1 MRDRLDL
8 HKLFKELGIKNV
20 YFQPPETLKM
30 QYPCIRYKLNDIS
43 ARHANDLPYQQT
55 RAYEVTYI
63 DEDPDNEM
71 YEKISRL
78 PMCRLYRQ
86 YVSDGL
92 NCYVYTIYY

>member
-1 MRDRLDL
+1 MRARLDL
-8 HKLFKELGIKNV
+8 HQVFKDLGIKNV

-30 QYPCIRYKLNDIS
+30 SYPCLRYHLNDIY

-55 RAYEVTYI
+55 RTYEAIYI
-63 DEDPDNEM
+63 DSDPDNEM
-71 YEKISRL
+71 YEKIANL
-78 PMCRLYRQ
+78 PMCRLTRT